1 MNKLLLSLFLTACF
15 VLSGAPSVFGQTDT
29 DGDGI
34 VDQIDNCPTVSN
46 PNQANSD
53 AITGLGTWL
62 MNENAGT
69 TITATDNVTTATLTN
84 SPQWVTGRNGGSAL
98 QFNGS
103 NQYASANLPLNGKS
117 NATIATWIKTS
128 VNQGSYFLSVPLYSN
143 GNNGFDIGLD
153 GGGSIRCCIVTSGG
167 GGFCFSSNQNY
178 SDNQW
183 HHIAATYDGTTTKLY
198 WDGNLVNTQANSGTI
213 TTDGNL
219 IQIGRFGAYG
229 AYYQGTIDE
238 VFVTDRTLTAN
249 EITTLATQGFSDN
262 QGDACDDDD
271 DNDGVLDINDGCP
284 LDKNKIAAGLYGAGF
299 QSNTVFPNL
308 NSGTYNLIVK
318 DVNNCI
324 LNKNGNVITNP
335 SVVTLVLDSTKQVKC
350 NATATGAIY
359 TTGTGGTGTKMYS
372 KNNGTTWQT
381 SSDFLNLPVGTYSL
395 LEKDVNNC
403 LSNSIST
410 TLTQPSAISFSTAKT
425 NETCNDANNGT
436 ITVTASGGVNTY
448 EYSKNNGSTY
458 QMSSIF
464 TGLSAGNYAI
474 KVRDAN
480 ACTAASQTVTITQPL
495 GFTLATLTTT
505 TTCYGD
511 ADAKI
516 TVRNYGGSNG
526 APYQFSKNNGVSY
539 QSDSVFTDLL
549 AGNYFVKIKDASGC
563 ESPVRNLTVTQPALI
578 SFATVVSPVGC
589 FMSNGVIGVTTVSGG
604 TPQYK
609 YARNGGV
616 FQTNNAFT
624 NLPVGVYPI
633 QVKDSRGCVS
643 AVASSTIGTDCIG
656 NQGLIMHTPTQRIP
670 IVILKISPNPT
681 QSELNLEVNSLNN
694 REQTFNFYDFLGR
707 QVQSETRTLEQG
719 INRLSFDCYALP
731 QGVYLIVTPNS
742 VGNNQPRRFMKL

>member
-1 MNKLLLSLFLTACF
+1 MFCPF
-15 VLSGAPSVFGQTDT
+15 WGPSVFGQTDT

-117 NATIATWIKTS
+117 NATI
-128 VNQGSYFLSVPLYSN
+128 
-143 GNNGFDIGLD
+143 
-153 GGGSIRCCIVTSGG
+153 
-167 GGFCFSSNQNY
+167 
-178 SDNQW
+178 
-183 HHIAATYDGTTTKLY
+183 
-198 WDGNLVNTQANSGTI
+198 
-213 TTDGNL
+213 
-219 IQIGRFGAYG
+219 
-229 AYYQGTIDE
+229 
-238 VFVTDRTLTAN
+238 
-249 EITTLATQGFSDN
+249 
-262 QGDACDDDD
+262 
-271 DNDGVLDINDGCP
+271 
-284 LDKNKIAAGLYGAGF
+284 
-299 QSNTVFPNL
+299 
-308 NSGTYNLIVK
+308 
-318 DVNNCI
+318 
-324 LNKNGNVITNP
+324 
-335 SVVTLVLDSTKQVKC
+335 
-350 NATATGAIY
+350 
-359 TTGTGGTGTKMYS
+359 
-372 KNNGTTWQT
+372 
-381 SSDFLNLPVGTYSL
+381 
-395 LEKDVNNC
+395 
-403 LSNSIST
+403 
-410 TLTQPSAISFSTAKT
+410 
-425 NETCNDANNGT
+425 
-436 ITVTASGGVNTY
+436 
-448 EYSKNNGSTY
+448 
-458 QMSSIF
+458 
-464 TGLSAGNYAI
+464 
-474 KVRDAN
+474 
-480 ACTAASQTVTITQPL
+480 
-495 GFTLATLTTT
+495 
-505 TTCYGD
+505 
-511 ADAKI
+511 
-516 TVRNYGGSNG
+516 
-526 APYQFSKNNGVSY
+526 
-539 QSDSVFTDLL
+539 
-549 AGNYFVKIKDASGC
+549 DASGC